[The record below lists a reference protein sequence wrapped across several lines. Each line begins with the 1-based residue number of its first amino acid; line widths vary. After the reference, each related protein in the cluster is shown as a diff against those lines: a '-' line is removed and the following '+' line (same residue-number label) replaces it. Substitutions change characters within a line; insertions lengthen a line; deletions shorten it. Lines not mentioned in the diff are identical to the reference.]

1 MLVIKIGGAAGLDHD
16 ALCGDIAR
24 LWARGQRMVIVHG
37 GGAETDAL
45 ATRLDHPPCT
55 ITTPSG
61 HTSRRTDR
69 QTLEIFAMATARIN
83 RTLVERLQAL
93 GVNALGLSG
102 IDGRLLQARRKDT
115 IRSVEDGRVRMIRD
129 DWTGT
134 ITAINAALLNLL
146 VAQGYLPMVA
156 PLAISERGEMLNV
169 DGDRAAAMI
178 AGALHADTLLLLSN
192 VPGLL
197 REFPNESSLVP
208 HVHRDEIETAASWA
222 QGRMRKKVM
231 GAAEALEHGVG
242 TVILGDGRRTTPVQ
256 DALGGAGT
264 VISEHS
270 LGVENL

>member
-16 ALCGDIAR
+16 ALCQDIAL
-24 LWARGQRMVIVHG
+24 LWAQGQRMVIVHG

-45 ATRLDHPPCT
+45 AQRLDHPPRI
-55 ITTPSG
+55 ITTPGG
-61 HTSRRTDR
+61 HISRRTDR

-93 GVNALGLSG
+93 DVNALGLSG
-102 IDGRLLQARRKDT
+102 IDGRLMAARRKDA
-115 IRSVEDGRVRMIRD
+115 IRSMENGRVRMVRD

-134 ITAINAALLNLL
+134 ITTINAVLLNLL
-146 VAQGYLPMVA
+146 AEQSYLPVVA

-197 REFPNESSLVP
+197 QHFPDESSLVP
-208 HVHRDEIETAASWA
+208 HVRRDELETAASWA
-222 QGRMRKKVM
+222 QGRMRKKIM
-231 GAAEALEHGVG
+231 GAAEALRDGVG
-242 TVILGDGRRTTPVQ
+242 SVTLGDGRRATPIQSALDGTGTT
-256 DALGGAGT
+256 
-264 VISEHS
+264 IR
-270 LGVENL
+270 

>member
-16 ALCGDIAR
+16 ALCHDIAT
-24 LWARGQRMVIVHG
+24 LWAQEQRMVIVHG
-37 GGAETDAL
+37 GGAETNAL
-45 ATRLDHPPCT
+45 AQRLDHPPRT

-61 HTSRRTDR
+61 HTSRYTDR

-83 RTLVERLQAL
+83 RTLVERLQGL

-102 IDGRLLQARRKDT
+102 IDGRLMAARRKDAM
-115 IRSVEDGRVRMIRD
+115 RSMENGRVRLVRD

-134 ITAINAALLNLL
+134 ITAINSALLSLL
-146 VAQGYLPMVA
+146 VEQNYLPIVA

-197 REFPNESSLVP
+197 QQFPDESSLVA
-208 HVHRDEIETAASWA
+208 HVRRDEIETAASWA
-222 QGRMRKKVM
+222 QGRMRKKIM
-231 GAAEALEHGVG
+231 GAAEALQRGVG
-242 TVILGDGRRTTPVQ
+242 SVILGDGRHAAPIQ
-256 DALGGAGT
+256 AALAGAGT
-264 VISEHS
+264 TIQ
-270 LGVENL
+270 

>member
-16 ALCGDIAR
+16 ALCQDIAA
-24 LWARGQRMVIVHG
+24 LWGQGQRMVIVHG

-45 ATRLDHPPCT
+45 ATRLDHPPRT

-61 HTSRRTDR
+61 HTSRYTDR

-102 IDGRLLQARRKDT
+102 IDGRLITARRKDAL
-115 IRSVEDGRVRMIRD
+115 RSVENGRVRIVRD

-134 ITAINAALLNLL
+134 ITMINSALLSLL
-146 VAQGYLPMVA
+146 IEQGYLPVVA
-156 PLAISERGEMLNV
+156 PLAIGERGEMLNV

-178 AGALHADTLLLLSN
+178 AGALHANTLLLLSN

-197 REFPNESSLVP
+197 QHFPHEHSLVP
-208 HVHRDEIETAASWA
+208 HVRRDEIETAATWA
-222 QGRMRKKVM
+222 QGRMRKKIM
-231 GAAEALEHGVG
+231 GAAEALENGVS
-242 TVILGDGRRTTPVQ
+242 TVILGDGRRQTPLR
-256 DALGGAGT
+256 DALNGAGT
-264 VISEHS
+264 VIQ
-270 LGVENL
+270 

>member
-16 ALCGDIAR
+16 ALCLDIAT
-24 LWARGQRMVIVHG
+24 LWTQGQRMVIVHG

-45 ATRLDHPPCT
+45 ATRLDHPPRT
-55 ITTPSG
+55 ITTPGG

-102 IDGRLLQARRKDT
+102 IDGRLLAARRKDA
-115 IRSVEDGRVRMIRD
+115 IRSVEDGRVRLVRD

-134 ITAINAALLNLL
+134 ITTINTTLLDVLIEH
-146 VAQGYLPMVA
+146 GYLPVVA
-156 PLAISERGEMLNV
+156 PLAISEHGEMLNV

-178 AGALHADTLLLLSN
+178 ASALHADTLLLLSN

-197 REFPNESSLVP
+197 QHFPDERSLVP
-208 HVHRDEIETAASWA
+208 HIQREEIETAASWA
-222 QGRMRKKVM
+222 QGRMRKKIM
-231 GAAEALEHGVG
+231 GAAEALQGGVG
-242 TVILGDGRRTTPVQ
+242 SVIVGDGRRATPIQ
-256 DALGGAGT
+256 TALAGAGT
-264 VISEHS
+264 VIQ
-270 LGVENL
+270 